1 MNINFKNLEIWQLSY
16 KFMTEIYSI
25 TRDFP
30 PHEENN
36 MSSQLRRA
44 SLSVPVN
51 IAEGS
56 ASPSNR
62 DFFKFLCIAYKSAKE
77 CECLLLAARDVGYV
91 TNERYEELAVLL
103 DHATAKLYKYLKRIE
118 EVCGFH
124 GFEYNQ
130 GCSIKE
136 SDCAVF
142 LAKSSLKLRGLPCSS
157 RSFGSCRPQWI

>member
-1 MNINFKNLEIWQLSY
+1 MNINYKNLEIWQLSY
-16 KFMTEIYSI
+16 KFMVEIYDL
-25 TRDFP
+25 TRSFP
-30 PHEENN
+30 TYEENN

-77 CECLLLAARDVGYV
+77 CECLILAARDVGYV
-91 TNERYEELAVLL
+91 KPEKHAELSALL
-103 DHATAKLYKYLKRIE
+103 DHAAAKLYKYLKRVE
-118 EVCGFH
+118 EICGFH

-130 GCSIKE
+130 GYKRRYCSGTTRPPI
-136 SDCAVF
+136 DM
-142 LAKSSLKLRGLPCSS
+142 GLTTEN
-157 RSFGSCRPQWI
+157 R